1 MEVSNFAIRKWTL
14 SEESAV
20 KLGREGGGHGGEQLG
35 PVWTL
40 STFMC
45 EEEPVFSKHLHF
57 NVFAVTPVPRQVPD
71 SRATLLTQ
79 PERIRGAGEQ

>member
-1 MEVSNFAIRKWTL
+1 MR
-14 SEESAV
+14 SAV
-20 KLGREGGGHGGEQLG
+20 KLGREGGGDGGEQRG

-40 STFMC
+40 STFVC

-57 NVFAVTPVPRQVPD
+57 NASAITPVPWRVPG

-79 PERIRGAGEQ
+79 PGRIRGAGNSDTNRERLKDRMRF